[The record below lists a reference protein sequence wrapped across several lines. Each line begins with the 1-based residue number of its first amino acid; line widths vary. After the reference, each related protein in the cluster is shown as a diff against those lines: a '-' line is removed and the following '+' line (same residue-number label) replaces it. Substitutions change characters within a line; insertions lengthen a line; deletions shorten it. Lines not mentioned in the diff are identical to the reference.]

1 MRRVLTVAW
10 PSDAGGTLTV
20 VQRRQLLRLSLM
32 CGDVSSN
39 VRDLEQHL
47 LWTGL
52 LAEEFKI
59 QVCCNRFCKLLL

>member
-1 MRRVLTVAW
+1 M
-10 PSDAGGTLTV
+10 LTV